1 MITKQQY
8 VEYLICTMGNYTGSN
23 LAEHL
28 DEVSHDVITDYLA
41 NERHTPRNVWE
52 LTSKLI
58 QDSPEAFLLL
68 DDSVQDKRYS
78 RFIELVKLQY
88 SGAEHGLVRGIGIV
102 NLVHSAGSEK
112 GFYPI
117 DYRIYAPDQDGK
129 TKNDHFSDML
139 RNAVYAKK
147 LQAKRILFDSWYASA
162 ENLKLAHRLG
172 LTFFTTLKSNRMVSL
187 SKEGGWIHLDEI
199 EWTEERL
206 KNGVWVKLKE
216 VPFKVRLF
224 KVVATDGD
232 IPALP
237 GTARQGRCACGA
249 GVDWVITNC
258 PDETLTAQ
266 AAQDAND
273 VRWQVE
279 ELHREL
285 KQLTGTEKCQ
295 CRKGRSQRNHI
306 ACCYHAWLSL
316 KVKAMQF
323 GKTLYQT
330 KNDLLSDYLR
340 AELASPRIHA
350 FSPA

>member
-8 VEYLICTMGNYTGSN
+8 VEYLICTVGNYTGTH

-28 DEVSHDVITDYLA
+28 DQVSHDVISDYLRS
-41 NERHTPRNVWE
+41 EHLTPRSVWE
-52 LTSKLI
+52 LVANLI
-58 QDSPEAFLLL
+58 EDSPGAFLLV

-88 SGAEHGLVRGIGIV
+88 SGAEHGLVRGIGVV
-102 NLVHSAGSEK
+102 NLVHSAGDGK
-112 GFYPI
+112 DFYPI
-117 DYRIYAPDQDGK
+117 DYRVYAPEQDGK
-129 TKNDHFSDML
+129 TKNDHFAEL
-139 RNAVYAKK
+139 VINAVFAKK
-147 LQAKRILFDSWYASA
+147 IKAKRILFDSWYASA
-162 ENLKLAHRLG
+162 DNLKLVDRLD

-187 SKEGGWIHLDEI
+187 SKEDGWIHLDEI
-199 EWTEERL
+199 DWTEERL
-206 KNGVWVKLKE
+206 QNGMMVKLKE

-232 IPALP
+232 I
-237 GTARQGRCACGA
+237 
-249 GVDWVITNC
+249 DWVITNC
-258 PDETLTAQ
+258 PDETLTTQ
-266 AAQDAND
+266 AAQDASD

-279 ELHREL
+279 ELHRGL

-316 KVKAMQF
+316 KVKANAI

-330 KNDLLSDYLR
+330 KEDLLSDYLR
-340 AELASPRIHA
+340 AELAAPRIHA